1 MDTETRE
8 QTLRRWAAAEGAM
21 VRRAERLRALKDAG
35 RLTVA
40 LGHGERR
47 YAERLAARM
56 YPNEVEDWWQRDAAT
71 GDLLVGLRYPQYR
84 IRLDGR

>member
-1 MDTETRE
+1 MNAELRD

-21 VRRAERLRALKDAG
+21 ARRAARLRALRDAG
-35 RLTVA
+35 RAPVA
-40 LGHGERR
+40 LGRSERG

-56 YPNEVEDWWQRDAAT
+56 YPDAENDWWHRDAAV

-84 IRLDGR
+84 VRLDRG